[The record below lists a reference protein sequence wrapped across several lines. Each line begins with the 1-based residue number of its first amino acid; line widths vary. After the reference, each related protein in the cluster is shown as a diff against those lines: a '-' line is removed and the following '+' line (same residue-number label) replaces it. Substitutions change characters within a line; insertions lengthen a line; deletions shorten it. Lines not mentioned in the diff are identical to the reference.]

1 MELLQHLGLGFEVA
15 FSPVNILYCFVGALL
30 GTLVGVLPGLGP
42 MATIAM
48 LLPITF
54 TLPPVTA
61 LVMLAGIYYG
71 AQYGGSITA
80 ILINLPGESS
90 TVITA
95 LDGYKMAQDGRAG
108 AALAIA
114 AIGSFCAGTFATGLI
129 AIFAPPLAELAIRFG
144 PADYFALMV
153 LGLVASIVLASGS
166 LLKAVG
172 MVLLGLLLG
181 LVGSELN
188 TGAQRFTFGFYE
200 LSSGLS
206 ILAVAMGLFALG
218 EIVRNLEAESSGST
232 RSHAIGSLWL
242 KREDIRRSAAPVAR
256 GSLLGSVLGILPGGG
271 ATLASFASYSL
282 EKKVSRNGAKFGT
295 GAIEGVAAP
304 ESANN
309 AAAQTAFIPM
319 LTLGIPS
326 NPVMALMIG
335 ALIMQGIQP
344 GPSVIREQP
353 SLFWGLIVSMW
364 LGNVMLLILNLPLVG
379 LWTRLLHVPYRMLFP
394 VIMVITC
401 IGVYS
406 IANSEFD
413 VRVMTVFGVLGVILA
428 KLDCE
433 PAPLILGFILGPM
446 MEEYFQRALI
456 LSDGD
461 FSIFVTEPISAT
473 LLVIAAIG
481 FVSVIFPA
489 LRRSRED
496 IFVE

>member
-1 MELLQHLGLGFEVA
+1 MELLQHLAVGFDVA
-15 FSPVNILYCFVGALL
+15 FSPANILYCFLGALL

-95 LDGYKMAQDGRAG
+95 LDGYRMAQQGRAG

-114 AIGSFCAGTFATGLI
+114 AIGSFVAGTLATGLI
-129 AIFAPPLAELAIRFG
+129 AIFAPPLAEVAIRFG
-144 PADYFALMV
+144 PADYFALMA
-153 LGLVASIVLASGS
+153 LGLVASIVLARGS
-166 LLKAVG
+166 LLKAIG

-181 LVGSELN
+181 LVGSDLT

-200 LSSGLS
+200 LSSGLN
-206 ILAVAMGLFALG
+206 ILAVAMGLFALA
-218 EIVRNLEAESSGST
+218 EIVRNLEFEANGAS

-242 KREDIRRSAAPVAR
+242 KREEVRRSVAPVLR
-256 GSLLGSVLGILPGGG
+256 GSALGALLGILPGGG

-282 EKKVSRNGAKFGT
+282 EKKVSRNGGKFGT

-304 ESANN
+304 EAANN

-344 GPSVIREQP
+344 GPSVIHEQP
-353 SLFWGLIVSMW
+353 ALFWGLIVSMW

-379 LWTRLLHVPYRMLFP
+379 LWARLLYVPYHMLFP
-394 VIMVITC
+394 VIMVFTC

-406 IANSEFD
+406 ISNAAFD
-413 VRVMTVFGVLGVILA
+413 IRVMTAFGVLGVILA

-446 MEEYFQRALI
+446 MEEYFRRALI
-456 LSDGD
+456 LSAGD
-461 FSIFVTEPISAT
+461 FSVFITEPISAV
-473 LLVIAAIG
+473 LLIIAALGLI
-481 FVSVIFPA
+481 SVVFPA
-489 LRRSRED
+489 LRRRRED